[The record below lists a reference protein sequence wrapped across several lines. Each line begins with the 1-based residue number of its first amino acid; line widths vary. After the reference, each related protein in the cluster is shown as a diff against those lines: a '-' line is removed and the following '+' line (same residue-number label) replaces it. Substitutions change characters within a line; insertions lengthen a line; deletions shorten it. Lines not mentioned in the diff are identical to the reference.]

1 MVSPLASS
9 PPLAFAPPLAR
20 WRSVVGWL
28 GGLALAAVL
37 LSAAAAKALD
47 PQAFAEQIR
56 GEKLD
61 FVLPAMAV
69 ALVALAIEAGL
80 GAALALGLRRRWILV
95 AATLLTLFF
104 LFLTGRNY
112 WRDAHHLPLPSE
124 GCGCWGALVE
134 RTPAEAFWQ
143 DLALLLP
150 ALGLAWMGP
159 LRGPRVRGETF
170 RLALVVVAAAG
181 TVLFAWRAP
190 QLPLDDLATRLRPG
204 RTLAGLCAG
213 GGADRVC
220 LDGLLADG
228 GAARQVVVLGV
239 LGDPDFLAAVPEL
252 NRYALAGRGPA
263 LTVLAPF
270 TNEEAM
276 AFNFT
281 AAPAFTPRS
290 APAGLLRPLYR
301 RLPRSFLVE
310 GGRVIS
316 TWTGLPPLAE
326 LAAEPATRG

>member
-9 PPLAFAPPLAR
+9 PPLAFDPPLAR
-20 WRSVVGWL
+20 WRSVAGWV
-28 GGLALAAVL
+28 GGLGLAAVL

-47 PQAFAEQIR
+47 PVAFAEQIR

-80 GAALALGLRRRWILV
+80 GVALALGLRRRWILIG
-95 AATLLTLFF
+95 ATLLTLFF

-124 GCGCWGALVE
+124 SCGCWGALVE

-143 DLALLLP
+143 DLALLVP

-159 LRGPRVRGETF
+159 TSGPRARRESL
-170 RLALVVVAAAG
+170 RLAVVAAAAVG

-213 GGADRVC
+213 SGAERIC
-220 LDGLLADG
+220 LDGLLPDG
-228 GAARQVVVLGV
+228 GTARQLVVLGG

-252 NRYALAGRGPA
+252 NRHVLAGRGPA

-281 AAPAFTPRS
+281 AAPAFTPQP

-310 GGRVIS
+310 GGRVIA
-316 TWTGLPPLAE
+316 TWPGLPPLAE
-326 LAAEPATRG
+326 LAAEPAPRG